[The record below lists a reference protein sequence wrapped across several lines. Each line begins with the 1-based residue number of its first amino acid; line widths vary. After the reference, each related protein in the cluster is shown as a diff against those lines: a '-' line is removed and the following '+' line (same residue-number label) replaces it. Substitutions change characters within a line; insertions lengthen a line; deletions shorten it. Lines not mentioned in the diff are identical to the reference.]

1 MSINEKV
8 KQLKSNLT
16 SKVECVKCLLS
27 SLFSFLLSVVMEIV
41 SIFSVEESEK
51 QYLKQRL
58 VEEDNQKR
66 LMTYSFKRW
75 KGFWSWNENNE
86 VLEGNLLNQI
96 KWYTIIREIRRIGR
110 YSSEMLE
117 WEAPIYIINEM
128 EDRFHSNLRIEKK
141 MLNKRSTSIALPFS
155 FLVLTNEIINVIVNE
170 RKQINEEEL
179 IKLFTNVTAT
189 YY

>member
-1 MSINEKV
+1 MKKI
-8 KQLKSNLT
+8 KSNLV
-16 SKVECVKCLLS
+16 SKWKCVKCLLS
-27 SLFSFLLSVVMEIV
+27 SLFSFLLSVVMGIA
-41 SIFSVEESEK
+41 SMFSVEESEK

-75 KGFWSWNENNE
+75 NGFWGWEENNE
-86 VLEGNLLNQI
+86 VLEGDLLNQI
-96 KWYTIIREIRRIGR
+96 KWHTVTREIRRISR

-117 WEAPIYIINEM
+117 WEAPIYIIDEM

-179 IKLFTNVTAT
+179 IKLFINVTAT
-189 YY
+189 HY